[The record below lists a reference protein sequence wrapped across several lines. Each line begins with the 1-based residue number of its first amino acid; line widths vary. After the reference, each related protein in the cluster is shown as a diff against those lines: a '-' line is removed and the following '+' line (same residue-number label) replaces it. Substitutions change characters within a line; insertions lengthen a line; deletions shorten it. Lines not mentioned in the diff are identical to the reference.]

1 MTETELRQKKRITM
15 LDAAR
20 YLGMPIDK
28 LRARAKRNCYSFIE
42 AEHAEGSQR
51 WSFWIN
57 CEGLIRF
64 KAGELIPT
72 NYERREADASAVV

>member
-1 MTETELRQKKRITM
+1 MTESDLRSKKRITM
-15 LDAAR
+15 LDAAQF
-20 YLGMPIDK
+20 LGMPIDK

-42 AEHAEGSQR
+42 AEHTEGSRR

-64 KAGELIPT
+64 KAGEINP
-72 NYERREADASAVV
+72 NYNERREADAGVNV

>member
-15 LDAAR
+15 LDAAQF
-20 YLGMPIDK
+20 LGMPIDK

-42 AEHAEGSQR
+42 AEHAPGSRR

-64 KAGELIPT
+64 KAGEIAA
-72 NYERREADASAVV
+72 NNNERREADASVNV

>member
-1 MTETELRQKKRITM
+1 MTESELRAKKRITM
-15 LDAAR
+15 LDAAQF
-20 YLGMPIDK
+20 LGMPIDK

-42 AEHAEGSQR
+42 AEHVEGSQR

-64 KAGELIPT
+64 KAGEINPI
-72 NYERREADASAVV
+72 NIERREANESAAV